1 MDVVISVSGVPIRLT
16 DERWEH
22 VVLRHPDFALRREEV
37 VRTIREPE
45 IVVEGGDG
53 EHLAIRRVRP
63 RWIVVAYR
71 ETSPDDGFVVTAF
84 ISDRDPALG
93 RTVLWIAS

>member
-22 VVLRHPDFALRREEV
+22 VILRHPDFELRRDDV
-37 VRTIREPE
+37 VLTLREPE
-45 IVVEGGDG
+45 VVVEGGDG
-53 EHLAIRRVRP
+53 EHLAIRRFRP
-63 RWIVVAYR
+63 HWIVVAYR

-84 ISDRDPALG
+84 TADRDPALG
-93 RTVLWIAS
+93 RNVLWIAS